1 MAQERKKKKK
11 VNEQKPVKIDVWEI
25 HKFQLEA
32 RRTTAELKK
41 HTET

>member
-1 MAQERKKKKK
+1 MAQERKKKK

-32 RRTTAELKK
+32 RRTTPEPKK